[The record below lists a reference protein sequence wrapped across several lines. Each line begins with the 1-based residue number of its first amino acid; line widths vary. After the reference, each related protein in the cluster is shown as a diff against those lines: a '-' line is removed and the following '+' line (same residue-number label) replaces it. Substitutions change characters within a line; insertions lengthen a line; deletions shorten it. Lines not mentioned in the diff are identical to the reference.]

1 MKKLRLEQDDLRV
14 ESFTTV
20 DPSAGLRGT
29 VLPREATWGTCDGM
43 ETCYPYNTCAG
54 LGCGS
59 DHGSCGCG
67 WSERTCSWQDTCD
80 YTCNCG
86 LTYMCGTGGA
96 TDCPGMT
103 DCAPWTED
111 ITCYGS
117 CTDQGCTAC
126 GAVC

>member
-1 MKKLRLEQDDLRV
+1 MKKLRLDQDDLRV

-20 DPSAGLRGT
+20 NDGAAARGT
-29 VLPREATWGTCDGM
+29 VFGRATWATCEGM

-54 LGCGS
+54 TGCGS
-59 DHGSCGCG
+59 GYASCGCG
-67 WSERTCSWQDTCD
+67 WSEATCSHIHSTCQQ
-80 YTCNCG
+80 TCNCG
-86 LTYMCGTGGA
+86 LTYTCATGQA

-103 DCAPWTED
+103 ECAPYTED
-111 ITCYGS
+111 VTCYGS